1 MSKIK
6 VFNTDLIILCGG
18 LGTRFREVRE
28 DIPKA
33 LAPIQGTPF
42 IDLLLDD
49 LNAQGFSRIILATGH
64 LGDQLENYV
73 KQRTDAEYVI
83 SKEPKTL
90 GTGGAIK
97 YAEKHFQSSE
107 ILVMNGDSRTNFNFL
122 SLFEFHMQKKADMSV
137 LLSKSTV
144 GLDYGYVELEKN
156 HRLLSFLEKHYVTST
171 LYINAGIYLLNT
183 FLFTPIKLEMNYSLE
198 KDLIPVWIKHNNIFG
213 LITDK
218 PVFDIGTLERYH
230 KFQEIVD

>member
-1 MSKIK
+1 MAEIRTG
-6 VFNTDLIILCGG
+6 NTDALILCGG
-18 LGTRFREVRE
+18 LGTRFRVVRE

-33 LAPIQGTPF
+33 LAPVQGTPF

-49 LNAQGFSRIILATGH
+49 LIAQGFSRIILATGH
-64 LGDQLENYV
+64 LGDQLEHYV

-97 YAEKHFQSSE
+97 YAEKHFQSSQ
-107 ILVMNGDSRTNFNFL
+107 ILVLNGDSLTDFNFL
-122 SLFEFHMQKKADMSV
+122 SLFEFHLQKKADMSV

-144 GLDYGYVELEKN
+144 GLDYGFVELDAN
-156 HRLLSFLEKHYVTST
+156 HRLVSFHEKNSLTST
-171 LYINAGIYLLNT
+171 SYINSGIYLLNT
-183 FLFTPIKLEMNYSLE
+183 FLISPIKLEVNYSLE
-198 KDLIPVWIKHNNIFG
+198 KDLIPVWIQHNNIFG
-213 LITDK
+213 LTIDK